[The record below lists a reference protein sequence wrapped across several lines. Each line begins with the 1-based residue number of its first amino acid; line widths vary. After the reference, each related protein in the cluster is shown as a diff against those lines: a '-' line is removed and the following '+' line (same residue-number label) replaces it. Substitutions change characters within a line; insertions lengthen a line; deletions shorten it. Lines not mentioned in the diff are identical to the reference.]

1 MITLQIISINKFLL
15 SYRNANYCFGKTNK
29 GILQVNFTN
38 YKLSYN
44 AKYDV

>member
-15 SYRNANYCFGKTNK
+15 SYRSADYYFGKTNK

-38 YKLSYN
+38 YKSSYN
-44 AKYDV
+44 VKYDV